1 VSATDALRALVQRYA
16 RAADERDIDALAAL
30 FHPDATVEGARGRQT
45 LAEWLDVMRGPRAIP
60 TSMHMLGDPLI
71 EFTGDDRA
79 TLDTYGVVYQLG
91 DTEAGQ
97 GDLTLGVR
105 YFDEVD
111 APDGTWRIRARVA
124 RTLWMR

>member
-30 FHPDATVEGARGRQT
+30 FHPDATIEGARGKQT
-45 LAEWLDVMRGPRAIP
+45 LAEWLDVMRAPRAIP

-71 EFTGDDRA
+71 ALTGEQTA
-79 TLDTYGVVYQLG
+79 TLDTYAVVYQLG
-91 DTEAGQ
+91 DTKAGQ

-105 YFDEVD
+105 YLDEVD

>member
-1 VSATDALRALVQRYA
+1 MSATDALRALVQRYA

-30 FHPDATVEGARGRQT
+30 FHPDATIEGARGKQT
-45 LAEWLDVMRGPRAIP
+45 LAVWLDVMRAPRAIP

-71 EFTGDDRA
+71 EFMDDDRA
-79 TLDTYGVVYQLG
+79 TVDTYGVVYQLG
-91 DTEAGQ
+91 DTKAGQ

-105 YFDEVD
+105 YLDEVD
-111 APDGTWRIRARVA
+111 ASDGTWRIRARVA

>member
-1 VSATDALRALVQRYA
+1 VSATDALRTLIQRYA

-30 FHPDATVEGARGRQT
+30 FHPDATIEGARGKQT
-45 LAEWLDVMRGPRAIP
+45 LDEWLDVMRGPRAVL

-71 EFTGDDRA
+71 ELTDDNRA

-91 DTEAGQ
+91 DTKAGQ
-97 GDLTLGVR
+97 GDITLGVR
-105 YFDEVD
+105 YLDEVD

-124 RTLWMR
+124 HILWMR